1 MARLVFKPW
10 EPEETVGSLWHAFL
24 ERDQDASRG
33 DGVGLDEMSGRLAI
47 LFRGLGGSGAV
58 EVKPALPPSRQ
69 PRRTRGEGA
78 SGVRSPVSQAAF
90 DGETL
95 RLPPRIDWSPR
106 RAVNEGFYLWMAA
119 CCALSPPPESPSD
132 DPLRADIRRL
142 RRAARLTAVT
152 LEACPGLT
160 ALHRELAAA
169 CLAMRPPAAR
179 LPSREAAMEAVVRS
193 LLDPS
198 RPPDGPLAQHY
209 AALVG
214 DDAAPLDALSAPRG
228 YRGFLAPPLWPE
240 RSAPPPRQ
248 APSGQDGPQE
258 EEGAA
263 LAEKPGRFRGRRRR
277 ADQAERKDSLI
288 LHRFES
294 ILSWAE
300 LLNLNRRVEDDDVE
314 AAKKAAD
321 DHDHLSLTR
330 NAGAA
335 KTRLKL
341 HLDLAPE
348 DVDHE
353 RLSGAELYPEW
364 DHRRGGYWPE
374 HCRVLT
380 SRLEAAGPASASMT
394 GAAAR
399 RRIRAVKRQ
408 FEALRPRRVILP
420 RQTEGDDLDID
431 AAVRARVDF
440 RSSGEISDRVYRAT
454 RTAARDLS
462 VAILFDSS
470 RSTESVVGTRSVI
483 EVAREALIAFAWGLE
498 ACGDDAAIYAFSSL
512 KRDRVYVQSCKAFD
526 EAMGEEVEA
535 RIGALRPRFY
545 TRLGAAVR
553 HVSKQLQSRSRSRRL
568 LLILTDGKPND
579 LDHYEGR
586 YGVED
591 SRKAIQ
597 EARRLGQSVFA
608 VTIDSKSRDLFGRI
622 FGPGGFAVVAR
633 PDGLAAALP
642 RLYRHLVQV

>member
-1 MARLVFKPW
+1 MAKLTFKPW
-10 EPEETVGSLWHAFL
+10 EPEEAVGSLWHAFL
-24 ERDQDASRG
+24 EREQASAPG
-33 DGVGLDEMSGRLAI
+33 EGVALDEMLGRLAI

-58 EVKPALPPSRQ
+58 EIKPAAAA
-69 PRRTRGEGA
+69 EGRA
-78 SGVRSPVSQAAF
+78 GAESLSGQAAF

-95 RLPPRIDWSPR
+95 RLPPVIDWSPR
-106 RAVNEGFYLWMAA
+106 RALNEGSYLWLAA
-119 CCALSPPPESPSD
+119 CCALSPAPAPLPA
-132 DPLRADIRRL
+132 DPLRADIERL
-142 RRAARLTAVT
+142 RRVRRLAAVA
-152 LEACPGLT
+152 LEVCPGLT
-160 ALHRELAAA
+160 ALHRDLAAA
-169 CLAMRPPAAR
+169 CLAMRPPPAR
-179 LPSREAAMEAVVRS
+179 LPAEEAAVEAVIRG
-193 LLDPS
+193 LLDPK
-198 RPPDGPLAQHY
+198 RPSEGALAQRY
-209 AALVG
+209 AALVEDG
-214 DDAAPLDALSAPRG
+214 TAALDALVAPRR
-228 YRGFLAPPLWPE
+228 YRRFRMPPLWPE
-240 RSAPPPRQ
+240 RSAPRPRQ
-248 APSGQDGPQE
+248 APSDQDVPE
-258 EEGAA
+258 EEDGTTG
-263 LAEKPGRFRGRRRR
+263 AEKQGLFRGKRRPS
-277 ADQAERKDSLI
+277 DQAERKDSLI

-314 AAKKAAD
+314 TAKKAVN

-330 NAGAA
+330 NLGPA

-348 DVDHE
+348 DVDRE
-353 RLSGAELYPEW
+353 RLSGVALYPEW
-364 DHRRGGYWPE
+364 DHRRGSYWPE

-380 SRLEAAGPASASMT
+380 GQQEAAGPAAAPLAD
-394 GAAAR
+394 AAAR
-399 RRIRAVKRQ
+399 RRVRAVKRQ

-454 RTAARDLS
+454 RTAERDLA

-470 RSTESVVGTRSVI
+470 RSTESAVGTRSVI
-483 EVAREALIAFAWGLE
+483 EIAREALVAFAWGLE

-512 KRDRVYVQSCKAFD
+512 KRDRVYVQSCKAFG

-535 RIGALRPRFY
+535 RIGALQPRFY

-553 HVSKQLQSRSRSRRL
+553 HVSKRLQVRSRSRRL

-608 VTIDSKSRDLFGRI
+608 VTIDSKSRELFGRI

-633 PDGLAAALP
+633 PDGLTDALP
-642 RLYRHLVQV
+642 RLYRHLVQD

>member
-1 MARLVFKPW
+1 MARLSFRPW

-24 ERDQDASRG
+24 DRERGEPG
-33 DGVGLDEMSGRLAI
+33 DGAVALEEMSGRLAI
-47 LFRGLGGSGAV
+47 LFRGLGGDGAV
-58 EVKPALPPSRQ
+58 EIKPQLGSPAEQ
-69 PRRTRGEGA
+69 A
-78 SGVRSPVSQAAF
+78 SF

-95 RLPPRIDWSPR
+95 RLPARVDWSPR
-106 RAVNEGFYLWMAA
+106 RAVNEGFYLWLAA
-119 CCALSPPPESPSD
+119 SSAFAPPPEPLPE
-132 DPLRADIRRL
+132 DPLRADIQRL
-142 RRAARLTAVT
+142 RQAVRTTAAT
-152 LEACPGLT
+152 LEACPGLSG
-160 ALHRELAAA
+160 LHRELATT
-169 CLAMRPPAAR
+169 CLAMRPPATRTSAE
-179 LPSREAAMEAVVRS
+179 EAAIEALVRS
-193 LLDPS
+193 LLNPGQPAES
-198 RPPDGPLAQHY
+198 AQARHY

-214 DDAAPLDALSAPRG
+214 DPDAPLDALAAPRR
-228 YRGFLAPPLWPE
+228 YRPFRAPALWPE
-240 RSAPPPRQ
+240 RTLPPSRQ
-248 APSGQDGPQE
+248 RPSRQEVPQDE
-258 EEGAA
+258 AGATT
-263 LAEKPGRFRGRRRR
+263 AEKQGLFRGKRRP

-321 DHDHLSLTR
+321 DHDHLSLTS
-330 NAGAA
+330 NASPA

-348 DVDHE
+348 DVDCEH
-353 RLSGAELYPEW
+353 LSGEHLYPEW
-364 DHRRGGYWPE
+364 DYRRGAYWPE

-380 SRLEAAGPASASMT
+380 SRMEAAEGTGPTPDPLA

-408 FEALRPRRVILP
+408 FEALTPRRVILP
-420 RQTEGDDLDID
+420 RQAEGDDLDID
-431 AAVRARVDF
+431 AAVRARVEL
-440 RSSGEISDRVYRAT
+440 RGSGEISDRVYRAT
-454 RTAARDLS
+454 RSAERDLA
-462 VAILFDSS
+462 VAILFDCS
-470 RSTESVVGTRSVI
+470 RSTESAVGSRSVI
-483 EVAREALIAFAWGLE
+483 EVAREALTAFAWGLE

-512 KRDRVYVQSCKAFD
+512 KRDRVYVQSCKAFE

-535 RIGALRPRFY
+535 RIAGLRPSFY

-553 HVSKQLQSRSRSRRL
+553 HVSEALQSRSRSRRL

-608 VTIDSKSRDLFGRI
+608 VTIDSKSREQFGRI

-633 PDGLAAALP
+633 PDRLTEALP
-642 RLYRHLVQV
+642 QLYRHLVQG